1 VNEPNFLKT
10 TTILPVKDLY
20 ETLTWYQDILGF
32 KNVYVHGEGQ
42 RGEVEDF
49 ANYAISR
56 RDLVEVH
63 FIMDEGG
70 PVWTRAG
77 TGQLHLTV
85 RDVEAVYAEV
95 QSRGGAIARGLQR
108 ENWPARGFDLTDPSG
123 NHVHVEQPD

>member
-32 KNVYVHGEGQ
+32 ENVYVHGEGR

>member
-1 VNEPNFLKT
+1 MNESQFLKT
-10 TTILPVKDLY
+10 TTILPVKDIY

-32 KNVYVHGEGQ
+32 ENVYVHGEGR

-56 RDLVEVH
+56 RDSVDVH

-85 RDVEAVYAEV
+85 RDVDAVYAEV
-95 QSRGGAIARGLQR
+95 QSRGGAIARELQR
-108 ENWPARGFDLTDPSG
+108 ENWPARGFDLADPSG
-123 NHVHVEQPD
+123 NHIHVEQPD